1 MLLPQPKKT
10 AAPER
15 ATDAAAVVAEDA
27 VIASDLLFPDF
38 FCKIFFSNHRKTTV
52 SRPNAFLYHQSPLN
66 KNRQDR
72 DT

>member
-38 FCKIFFSNHRKTTV
+38 FCKIFFQITEKQQWVGRMPSFIIK
-52 SRPNAFLYHQSPLN
+52 AL
-66 KNRQDR
+66 
-72 DT
+72 